1 MADVHVKDDEYA
13 PHEWQPD
20 ERPQLLGSPSTPI
33 HPLRRRIAFGFV
45 ALVLALTGGLSNGL
59 VVANLV
65 NLQGS
70 FGAYA
75 TEMQWLPA
83 AYAMAI
89 VSMNLLLV
97 KFRQQYGLQ
106 LFTELFLALYAAITI
121 AHLYAHNLP
130 TAISVRAAHGV
141 VGAALNV
148 LAVYYCIQAFSA
160 VHRIKALVLGFGMAQ
175 LALPLARVV
184 SSELLQIG
192 EWSSLVW
199 CELGLS
205 LFSLACVLLLKLPK
219 GDRSRVFERT
229 DFLTFALFAPGVALF
244 CAVLALGRFVW
255 WLEAPWIGVC
265 LASSIGLISAAM
277 MIEQRRSAPLLD
289 IRWLTSPKIA
299 QLALSV
305 ILIRILLAEGT
316 GVVSFFQALGLH
328 TDQMQLM
335 FLCVLIG
342 SALGLLTSALTVKPT
357 NLNRSL
363 MVALLLIAIGAFVD
377 AGITSDTRPAEM
389 YASQFMI
396 AFGST
401 FFFGPTMLAGFGP
414 VLTEPR
420 YLVSFSTMFTITQN
434 LGGLLGNAIVGTFE
448 TLREK
453 YHSSYLVEHL
463 SSIDPQ
469 LNSRLRAGANAFAG
483 MVSDVDARATLSL
496 GSLSA
501 AATRQAH
508 VLAYNDVFLA
518 IGALALLVLI
528 WLGVSELYSFCV
540 GCAVKSAP
548 TGPVKAQ

>member
-1 MADVHVKDDEYA
+1 MADVHTKDDDYA
-13 PHEWQPD
+13 PHEWQPN
-20 ERPQLLGSPSTPI
+20 ERPQLLGSPSTPD
-33 HPLRRRIAFGFV
+33 HPLPKRVAFGFV

-106 LFTELFLALYAAITI
+106 LFTELFLLLYAAITV

-130 TAISVRAAHGV
+130 TAIAVRAAHGV

-175 LALPLARVV
+175 LALPLARVI

-229 DFLTFALFAPGVALF
+229 DFLTFALFAPGVALL
-244 CAVLALGRFVW
+244 CAALALGRFVW
-255 WLEAPWIGVC
+255 WLDAPWIGAC
-265 LASSIGLISAAM
+265 LAGSIGLISAAM
-277 MIEQRRSAPLLD
+277 MIEQRRSSPLLD
-289 IRWLTSPKIA
+289 VRWLTSPKIA

-316 GVVSFFQALGLH
+316 GVVSLFQVLGLH
-328 TDQMQLM
+328 TDQMHLM
-335 FLCVLIG
+335 FFCVLIG
-342 SALGLLTSALTVKPT
+342 SVLGLLTSALTVTPT

-363 MVALLLIAIGAFVD
+363 MVALLLIAGGAFID
-377 AGITSDTRPAEM
+377 AGITSDTRPMEM

-401 FFFGPTMLAGFGP
+401 FFFGPTVLAGFGP
-414 VLTEPR
+414 VLAEPR

-448 TLREK
+448 TVREK

-469 LNSRLRAGANAFAG
+469 LNSRLRAGANALAG
-483 MVSDVDARATLSL
+483 MVGDVDARSALSL
-496 GSLSA
+496 SSLSA

-508 VLAYNDVFLA
+508 VLAYNDVFMA
-518 IGALALLVLI
+518 IGALALLVLA
-528 WLGVSELYSFCV
+528 WLGIGEFYSFCV
-540 GCAVKSAP
+540 GCS
-548 TGPVKAQ
+548 VKAATPLPAKTQ